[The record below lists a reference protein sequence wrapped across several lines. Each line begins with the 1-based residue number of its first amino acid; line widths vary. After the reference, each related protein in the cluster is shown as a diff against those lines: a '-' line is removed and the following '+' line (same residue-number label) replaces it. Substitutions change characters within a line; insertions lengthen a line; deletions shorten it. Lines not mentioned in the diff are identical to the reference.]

1 MQDQG
6 KTKEELIDE
15 LNKMRSKVAEFEA
28 AEGKSLGPGK
38 ILRQSEGLRE
48 IEKNLRAPLKITFS
62 VSGFPKIS
70 LFSIM

>member
-1 MQDQG
+1 MVFHSEVFLHARPRQNQ
-6 KTKEELIDE
+6 ELIDE

-48 IEKNLRAPLKITFS
+48 IEKNL
-62 VSGFPKIS
+62 SGKRPNILS
-70 LFSIM
+70 P